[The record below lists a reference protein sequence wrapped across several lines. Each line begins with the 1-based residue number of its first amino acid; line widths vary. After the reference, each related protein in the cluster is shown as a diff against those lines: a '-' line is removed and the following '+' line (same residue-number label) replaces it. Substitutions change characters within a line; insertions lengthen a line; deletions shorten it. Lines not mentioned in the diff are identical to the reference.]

1 MSGQRR
7 WAQARAENE
16 KAQPNAPSAV
26 TTIRGLRRT
35 LLITA
40 LALLACAPA
49 TAVAKPRQSPK
60 PVTAP
65 KITKVGCLL
74 RCAEGAPVT
83 VQPGG
88 KLQLW
93 GRGFKHG
100 MVASFPRKSKV
111 HGSKRRTTALVR
123 QSAGAYA
130 VTVPLLA
137 RSGKFTVAMPGGLPS
152 NPAGPVKISKPQPV
166 AKPPRQ
172 DRAPGNSPFDTNVMW
187 IWYVSKSNGGNI
199 ASIAAQA
206 KQAGIGTL
214 IIKAS
219 DGGSPFIGQFTSGLV
234 AAIHAQGLKVC
245 GYSYVYGNNPA
256 AEAAQGAAVAQTG
269 ADCLVIDAEGEYEGK
284 YAAATTY
291 IRDLRQAVGD
301 SFPVGIAPF
310 PYADFHQ
317 SFPYSVFLGPG
328 GAQYDLPQMY
338 WKDIGDSVDNAFDHT
353 YTWHRIYDRP
363 IYPLGQTYSSPAP
376 NDIVRF
382 RQLAQAYG
390 AGGISWWDWQETGT
404 AQWAALNQALPPL
417 TGFAPTNN
425 WPALKSGSSG
435 DAVVWLQMHLLAA
448 GQPVTVSGKF
458 DTATGNGVRA
468 VQTAA
473 GLPVTGVTD
482 AATWLK
488 ALSYNPT
495 AVDWTQ
501 QAKPARAASAAR
513 VAPDQGIFHK
523 PA

>member
-1 MSGQRR
+1 M
-7 WAQARAENE
+7 
-16 KAQPNAPSAV
+16 
-26 TTIRGLRRT
+26 RRT

-40 LALLACAPA
+40 LALLVCAPA
-49 TAVAKPRQSPK
+49 TAVAKPRQSPRPAK
-60 PVTAP
+60 AP
-65 KITKVGCLL
+65 KITQIGCLL
-74 RCAEGAPVT
+74 RCAEGAPIT

-88 KLQLW
+88 KLQIW

-111 HGSKRRTTALVR
+111 HGSKKRVTALVR
-123 QSAGAYA
+123 QRAGAYA

-137 RSGKFTVAMPGGLPS
+137 RSGKFTVTVPGGTAS
-152 NPAGPVKISKPQPV
+152 NPAGPVAIRKPAPV
-166 AKPPRQ
+166 AKPPRSG
-172 DRAPGNSPFDTNVMW
+172 PSGSSPFDTSVMW
-187 IWYVSKSNGGNI
+187 LWYVSKSEGGNI
-199 ASIAAQA
+199 GSIVARA
-206 KQAGIGTL
+206 KQNGIGTL

-219 DGGSPFIGQFTSGLV
+219 DGGSPFIGQFTPQLV
-234 AAIHAQGLKVC
+234 AAFHAQGIKVC
-245 GYSYVYGNNPA
+245 GYSYVYGNSPA

-291 IRDLRQAVGD
+291 IRDLRQVVGD
-301 SFPVGIAPF
+301 SFPVAIAPF

-338 WKDIGDSVDNAFDHT
+338 WKDIGDSVDAAFDHT

-363 IYPLGQTYSSPAP
+363 IYPLGQTYSSPSA

-390 AGGISWWDWQETGT
+390 AGGISWWDWQETG
-404 AQWAALNQALPPL
+404 ASQWAAVGQALPPL
-417 TGFAPTNN
+417 SGFAPTNN
-425 WPALKSGSSG
+425 WPALKQGSSG

-448 GQPVTVSGKF
+448 GQPVTVSGRF
-458 DTATGNGVRA
+458 DVATANGVRA
-468 VQTAA
+468 LQTSA

-482 AATWLK
+482 QGTWAK
-488 ALSYNPT
+488 ALNYTPT

-501 QAKPARAASAAR
+501 QAKPARVASYAR
-513 VAPDQGIFHK
+513 AAPDDKISARPH
-523 PA
+523 